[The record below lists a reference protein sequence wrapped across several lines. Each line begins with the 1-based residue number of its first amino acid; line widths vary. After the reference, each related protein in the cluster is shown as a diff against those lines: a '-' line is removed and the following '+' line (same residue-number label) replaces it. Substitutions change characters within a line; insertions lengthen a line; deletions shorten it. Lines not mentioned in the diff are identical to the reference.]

1 MLILSLTSQG
11 FARKKALT
19 SYVTQRHYFRTRIIN
34 RFFSERRYHLGSVG
48 DVILITVGAEFRRAL
63 FVGQTKYHQT
73 FKPFYESNNVI
84 IFNDD
89 GSPAGTR
96 INAPIP
102 SWFRDPKQIKRIE
115 QQAARVNMD
124 VQMSKVIAICP
135 QFI

>member
-1 MLILSLTSQG
+1 M
-11 FARKKALT
+11 
-19 SYVTQRHYFRTRIIN
+19 
-34 RFFSERRYHLGSVG
+34 G